1 MATSS
6 SWFSLVSLFESH
18 LRNTFTSSGLSSQS
32 IDIDSDTTLH
42 FWSPKHPS
50 LTLPS
55 LVLLH
60 GFGGNSV
67 WQWSSQVQC
76 LSTHFNLYV
85 PDLIFFGESF
95 TTSLERSEIF
105 QAVSVGKLL
114 ELLGVTRYSVI
125 GTSYGG
131 FVAYH
136 MARLWPER
144 VEKIVIVN
152 SALNLTSKDTEELL
166 KKAKIE
172 KIESLFLPSSSA
184 ELLACFRLMHK
195 RFPIYIPEFLL
206 NDILNILCNENRKEK
221 LELLKGTIVG
231 QEDILSISHLHQEVL
246 IIWGEDDPIFSLEKG
261 YELKELIG
269 DKVSMEVM
277 PKTSHTPQNEN
288 PKLFNEIVKK
298 FFDTKVIKNT
308 NPQQEVIM
316 ATSSSCFSLVSWY
329 ESHLRNTFTSAGLSS
344 KSINIDADTTM
355 HYWSPKHPLTLPPLV
370 LIHGFGGSS
379 LWQWSKQLQYLC
391 SHFTLYL
398 PDLIFIGKSVTNSS
412 DRSEVF
418 QAVSLGKLF
427 ELLGVTRYSVMG
439 TSYGGFVAYHMAR
452 LWPDRVEKVIIA
464 SSAINMRQKEVEELL
479 KKEKIEKIE
488 DVFMPS
494 SPDELLTLIR
504 LMHKPRFPI
513 YIPNFLL
520 NDFLNVLCNENRKE
534 RLELLKGTT
543 VGKEDIISLP
553 PLQQEVLIVWGED
566 DPIFPLE
573 KGYELKELIG
583 DNVRIEVM
591 PKTSHMPQIENPK
604 VFNDIVKKF
613 LLGRSPS

>member
-18 LRNTFTSSGLSSQS
+18 LRNTFTSSGLYSQS

-114 ELLGVTRYSVI
+114 EKLGVTRYSVI

-152 SALNLTSKDTEELL
+152 SALNLRSKDTEELL

-206 NDILNILCNENRKEK
+206 NDILNVLCNENRKEK
-221 LELLKGTIVG
+221 LELLRGTTVG
-231 QEDILSISHLHQEVL
+231 QEEIVSISPLHQEVL
-246 IIWGEDDPIFSLEKG
+246 IIWGEDDPIFPLEKG

-269 DKVSMEVM
+269 DKVSMDVM

-298 FFDTKVIKNT
+298 FFNTKVIKNT
-308 NPQQEVIM
+308 TMCTPQKEAVM
-316 ATSSSCFSLVSWY
+316 ATSSSCLSLVSWY
-329 ESHLRNTFTSAGLSS
+329 ESHLRNTFTSSGLSS

-355 HYWSPKHPLTLPPLV
+355 HYWSPKHPLALPPLV

-379 LWQWSKQLQYLC
+379 LWQWSKQVQYLC
-391 SHFTLYL
+391 THFTLYL

-412 DRSEVF
+412 ERSEVF
-418 QAVSLGKLF
+418 QAVSVAKLL

-464 SSAINMRQKEVEELL
+464 K
-479 KKEKIEKIE
+479 
-488 DVFMPS
+488 DMPS

-513 YIPNFLL
+513 YIPHFLL
-520 NDFLNVLCNENRKE
+520 NDFLNILCNENRTE

-553 PLQQEVLIVWGED
+553 PIQQEVLIVWGED

-573 KGYELKELIG
+573 KGCELKELIG
-583 DNVRIEVM
+583 DKVRMEVM
-591 PKTSHMPQIENPK
+591 LKTSHTPQIENPK
-604 VFNDIVKKF
+604 LFNDIVKKF
-613 LLGRSPS
+613 LLGMSSL